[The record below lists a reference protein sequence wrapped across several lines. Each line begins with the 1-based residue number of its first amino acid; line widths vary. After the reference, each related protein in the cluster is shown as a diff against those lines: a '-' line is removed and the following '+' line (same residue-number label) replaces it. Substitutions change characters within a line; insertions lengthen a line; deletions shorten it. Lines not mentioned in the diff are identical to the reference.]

1 MSSQRQW
8 TVLLVDDSEDDR
20 FLFTYAF
27 RTAGIPGRILE
38 SEDGDEAIDALLRAR
53 GSSSGQPWPDAMF
66 LDLKMPGRDGFEVL
80 TWVKQMVTDR
90 SLEIYVLS
98 GSNEPSDVQRARELG
113 ADDYIT
119 KPITEQKL
127 QQHFRGWAKRTEH
140 N

>member
-20 FLFTYAF
+20 YLFTYAF

-38 SEDGDEAIDALLRAR
+38 SEDGDEAIGVLERAR
-53 GSSSGQPWPDAMF
+53 GPASGQPWPDVMF

-80 TWVKQMVTDR
+80 TWVKQTAPER
-90 SLEIYVLS
+90 PLEIYVLS
-98 GSNEPSDVQRARELG
+98 GSNETSDVQRARELG

-119 KPITEQKL
+119 KPITEKKL
-127 QQHFRGWAKRTEH
+127 QQLFDGWAKRAQS
-140 N
+140 

>member
-27 RTAGIPGRILE
+27 RTAGIPGHILE
-38 SEDGDEAIDALLRAR
+38 SQDGDEAIEVLQRAH
-53 GSSSGQPWPDAMF
+53 GSAAADTWPDVMF

-80 TWVKQMVTDR
+80 TWVKRTIPSR
-90 SLEIYVLS
+90 ALEIYVLS
-98 GSNEPSDVQRARELG
+98 GSNEPSDVQRARSLG
-113 ADDYIT
+113 ADDYIA

-127 QQHFRGWAKRTEH
+127 QQLFRGWADRGPR